1 MFTRI
6 LFPTDFSSH
15 AQKTLECF
23 LGLKEVGVEEIIL
36 ITVVDDRGVEYP
48 VAQDMTAEVEKY
60 LEEIRSKVEQEGYNV
75 RAVVRKGSPYLEIL
89 KAAEEEEVTLIAFG
103 SHGKSPL
110 EEVLLGS
117 VSERVVREAKV
128 PVLIVRY
135 RLLEG
140 EEGVTLERFSEN
152 TFRKILY
159 PTDFS
164 TCSKNTLRYIESL
177 KTAGGEE
184 VVVAHTIDERHITR
198 ESLEDVRIARRHSL
212 ERIKEELETWKYNV
226 KVSLSTGVPLAR
238 ILDIAEE
245 EDVSIIVLGPH
256 GKGLVKEMLLGSV
269 SENVVRMA
277 KRPVLVIHER
287 DVGGL

>member
-15 AQKTLECF
+15 ARHTLECF

-36 ITVVDDRGVEYP
+36 ITVIDDRGVEYP
-48 VAQDMTAEVEKY
+48 VAQDIAVEVEKK
-60 LEEIRSKVEQEGYNV
+60 LEEIRAKVEKDGFNV
-75 RAVVRKGSPYLEIL
+75 RAVIKKGSPYLEIL
-89 KAAEEEEVTLIAFG
+89 KAAEEEEVTMIALG

-117 VSERVVREAKV
+117 VSERVVREAGV

-140 EEGVTLERFSEN
+140 EEGVALERISEN

-164 TCSKNTLRYIESL
+164 ACSENTLKYIKEL
-177 KTAGGEE
+177 RTVGAEE
-184 VVVAHTIDERHITR
+184 VVVVHTIDERHITR
-198 ESLEDVRIARRHSL
+198 ESLEDVRIGRRHSL
-212 ERIKEELETWKYNV
+212 ERIKEELERWGYKV
-226 KVSLSTGVPLAR
+226 KVSLSTGVPLAS

-245 EDVSIIVLGPH
+245 EDVSIIVLGSH

-277 KRPVLVIHER
+277 RRPVLVIHER